1 MENIVP
7 REPDLVGKIFK
18 DKDGKELQGQ
28 YFKRIID
35 FEAFGGSI
43 DTEYNF
49 FNGKIHGEHA
59 IWYPDGLVE
68 SWDNGKFV
76 KVLFPPSS
84 DA

>member
-1 MENIVP
+1 MP
-7 REPDLVGKIFK
+7 REPELIGKIFK

-28 YFKRIID
+28 YFKRLID
-35 FEAFGGSI
+35 INSFGGSI

-49 FNGKIHGEHA
+49 LNGKIHGERA

-76 KVLFPPSS
+76 KVLFPPNP
-84 DA
+84 DV